1 MKHLLILGFS
11 LLFTLGL
18 VFYNFSSV
26 SYTSSLKED
35 SKTYPFQT
43 YEIDEHISIKAEI
56 ESKDLYE
63 KYNPLFE
70 KHNYSGNGYCW
81 EGHIIQILEKENEEL
96 LNHLDFDPEAGGFYV
111 YADDEET
118 KNEFLKILCP
128 IFQDL
133 NLLEKY
139 IQEADRSRI
148 DD

>member
-26 SYTSSLKED
+26 SYTSSSKQD
-35 SKTYPFQT
+35 SKTYPFETYDNENHFEVIQMQT
-43 YEIDEHISIKAEI
+43 KEV
-56 ESKDLYE
+56 YE
-63 KYNPLFE
+63 KYTTLFE
-70 KHNYSGNGYCW
+70 KYNYSGNGYCW
-81 EGHIIQILEKENEEL
+81 EDHIVQILEKENEEL
-96 LNHLDFDPEAGGFYV
+96 INSIHFDSEADTFFAYSE
-111 YADDEET
+111 DEKTRE
-118 KNEFLKILCP
+118 ELLKILCP